1 MTRYDRQIAVL
12 PDTSQSQQK
21 LAAARILVVGAGG
34 LASPVLQYLV
44 GAGVGHIRLVDGDVV
59 SLSNMHRQTIYRDGD
74 IGRSKAERAASHM
87 AALNPDCQIIPIPDY
102 LTPDKIAEQ
111 AAGVDLVLDCADSF
125 AVSYSLSDYCR
136 GRLPLVSASVVG
148 LSGYC
153 GGFCGHAPSLRAVFP
168 DLPRRFGSCADDGV
182 LGPVVGIIGGLQAQM
197 ALAILTGLDPSPL
210 GQLVTYDASAN
221 RFGGFRFDTADD
233 PETGP
238 RFIGKSD
245 ITADDFV
252 IDLRH
257 ENEGPLVTAA
267 ARRIAPADIT
277 PAVPIANAARVV
289 LCCQSGQR
297 AWVAAETMSNFWSGP
312 IALLALGTAEI
323 N

>member
-1 MTRYDRQIAVL
+1 MTRYDRQLTVL
-12 PDTSQSQQK
+12 PDAGRSQQK

-59 SLSNMHRQTIYRDGD
+59 SLSNMHRQTIFRDDD
-74 IGRSKAERAASHM
+74 IGRPKAERAASHM
-87 AALNPDCQIIPIPDY
+87 AALNPDCQITPVPAY

-111 AAGVDLVLDCADSF
+111 AAGVNLILDCADSF

-136 GRLPLVSASVVG
+136 GQLPLVSASVVG

-153 GGFCGHAPSLRAVFP
+153 GGFCGAAPSLRAVFP

-182 LGPVVGIIGGLQAQM
+182 LGPVVGVIGGLQAQM
-197 ALAILTGLDPSPL
+197 ALAILTGLNPSPL
-210 GQLVTYDASAN
+210 GQLITYDASAN
-221 RFGGFRFDTADD
+221 RFGGFRFDAADD

-252 IDLRH
+252 IDLRQ
-257 ENEGPLVTAA
+257 ENEGPLVSAEA
-267 ARRIAPADIT
+267 QRIAPADIT

-297 AWVAAETMSNFWSGP
+297 AWAAAETMTEFWPGP
-312 IALLALGTAEI
+312 IALVALGATKNE
-323 N
+323 

>member
-12 PDTSQSQQK
+12 PDARQSQQK

-59 SLSNMHRQTIYRDGD
+59 SLSNMHRQTIFRDDD
-74 IGRSKAERAASHM
+74 IGRPKAERAARHM
-87 AALNPDCQIIPIPDY
+87 AALNPDCQITPVPAY

-136 GRLPLVSASVVG
+136 GQLPLVSASVVG

-153 GGFCGHAPSLRAVFP
+153 GGFCAQAPSLRAVFP

-182 LGPVVGIIGGLQAQM
+182 LGPVVGVVGGLQAQM

-210 GQLVTYDASAN
+210 GQLVTYDAGAN
-221 RFGGFRFDTADD
+221 RFGGFRFDAADE
-233 PETGP
+233 PGSSP
-238 RFIGKSD
+238 YFIGKTE
-245 ITADDFV
+245 ITVDDFV

-267 ARRIAPADIT
+267 AHRIAPADIT

-297 AWVAAETMSNFWSGP
+297 AWMAAETMSNFWPGP
-312 IALLALGTAEI
+312 IALLALGATE
-323 N
+323 NK